1 MLFVVGVSRA
11 MGVLNHVRK
20 FQNKVCF
27 IGAMYQGRKKL
38 LHVIDCQHIMHVLAQ
53 HRRRGRGFRAVSTTK
68 TGRGT
73 IAFGK
78 LLLLSSSALWF
89 D

>member
-38 LHVIDCQHIMHVLAQ
+38 LHVIDCQHIMHVLASASKEGQ
-53 HRRRGRGFRAVSTTK
+53 GVQGRKHDQDREGDDSLWEA
-68 TGRGT
+68 
-73 IAFGK
+73 
-78 LLLLSSSALWF
+78 SSS
-89 D
+89 